1 MKTIQ
6 KLEEDIRSLEKQL
19 SRLTRE
25 IEELRITSRESTENL
40 KVGDT
45 VTHRRS
51 PKERGKV
58 QKITK
63 FRVAVLFENG
73 KLAYY
78 KGKNLVKT
86 EQDERN

>member
-1 MKTIQ
+1 MKTVEKI
-6 KLEEDIRSLEKQL
+6 EEDIKSLEKQL
-19 SRLTRE
+19 SRLKRE
-25 IEELRITSRESTENL
+25 FEELRITSKESTENL

-45 VTHRRS
+45 VTRRRS

-58 QKITK
+58 YKITR

-78 KGKNLVKT
+78 KGKNLVKA